1 METSIL
7 SFLNLH
13 IFQLTVINA
22 CWGLRRK
29 WQSFIEHKEWMTT
42 LPRWMLWFL
51 FLECDPGFYG
61 DNCSLTCPT
70 NYYGLRCGNKCHCS
84 SEKYCDHVRGCLCKQ
99 SSINCTEEGKNY
111 DNGFIRKEQTLSN
124 HITTQYVFIFFIGD
138 TKHVISNEF
147 ISKYIQC
154 KYFTIECL

>member
-1 METSIL
+1 MIVGDYEEDGRVLWNTR
-7 SFLNLH
+7 NEW
-13 IFQLTVINA
+13 QL
-22 CWGLRRK
+22 CLG
-29 WQSFIEHKEWMTT
+29 ECCD
-42 LPRWMLWFL
+42 FL

-99 SSINCTEEGKNY
+99 SSFNCTDEGKNY

-124 HITTQYVFIFFIGD
+124 HIRTQYFSLFFIGD
-138 TKHVISNEF
+138 TEHAISDVI
-147 ISKYIQC
+147 IDKCIQC
-154 KYFTIECL
+154 KYYTIGFFKD